1 MKFLKRLLFIDIEP
15 LVKIARTRII
25 EESDLMALPKHL
37 DPQHIPVNESLIKWD
52 SSRNL
57 LVSLL
62 KVLRPVVQPGF
73 IWYFASALF
82 SLSSPWLVNHFI
94 TQISAGVTQAN
105 LVTTL
110 IYGLLLG
117 FCGFMAGFCMQH
129 YFFRTL
135 QSFQVATNIVNK
147 KVFAHSLKLSQQAR
161 QKNQIGDIVNY
172 MSSDSDSIA
181 DMPIVVGDLAMC
193 VFLITGVVSMLFYY
207 MGVSTFAALAVLGT
221 LAPLT
226 KYIAK
231 KFTHLDEE
239 MMTHRDRRVT
249 LMTQALNAIRVV
261 KYFAWEKS
269 VIREVTEVR
278 EKELQSR
285 RRLARAEV
293 ISSLG
298 YLGVSTIVLFV
309 ALAVHAWRGQELNA
323 ALIFTCISLF
333 GLIEGPF
340 GDLSRLISRFTTA
353 QVGAARIT
361 SFLKQEEVPV
371 SLQPQIFA
379 GPASVQLENVSARYS
394 LQETDILKNIS
405 LRLQAGESLAVVGP
419 VGSGKSTFLQV
430 LLGEIAP
437 SQGSISY
444 LSQPDENGNCENG
457 QPHRAFVPQEAYI
470 VNSSLLENMKFGSPA
485 SVEDIQRALYV
496 SCLEKDLQEL
506 KGGLHTEIGEKGV
519 NLSGG
524 QKQRVSLARAF
535 LARPELILLDDP
547 LSAVD
552 VETETFLVE
561 RLIFGAWKDKTRI
574 MVTHRL
580 EYLSRFDQ
588 ILYMENGECKGLGS
602 FEKLV
607 KTCPE
612 FDSFY
617 AQHGATQGK
626 HTVAL
631 EIEAV
636 VANQSAVATKIQPDV
651 RVTEDE
657 DREVG
662 AVKGSVYWDY
672 ISSLGGE
679 NKATRPWILL
689 GLLVAALIVTSLPLM
704 QKAWLSYYSD
714 HTGTLPALGA
724 IGIYGAL
731 GITVLVGSL
740 LNHLFWLSRGI
751 RAGKNMHDKMLH
763 SVLKSPVRFFD
774 STPVGRILQRF
785 SRDVESVDVYLQWSF
800 DSAIHCALQVMVSLF
815 LIIGVLPWMLVVIG
829 PVMLLYYFLQRD
841 YRRPAREVKRFDSVA
856 RSPRYAHFKETLQG
870 LTVIRGF
877 QKSDWFTQNF
887 FAKLAYSQKTFY
899 SHYFLNRWFSTRI
912 PMLGGLISGST
923 ALGVTWAS
931 YSGIIN
937 PGTAG
942 LVIMYSLSFWGFL
955 NWGVRVFAD
964 IESRMTSIERLK
976 FFANLPSET
985 NVKTPAT
992 EPLRESWP
1000 ERGEIHV
1007 QDFKVRYAAHLPLV
1021 LKGLNFKLAAGSR
1034 VGLIGR
1040 TGSGKS
1046 TFFQSLFRFIEAED
1060 GKIEID
1066 GVNIASVPL
1075 ERLRRSLAIIPQD
1088 PTLFMGTIRNNL
1100 DRYQEYR
1107 EEDVIAALKQVF
1119 LWDYVSSLPLGLDAP
1134 VSESGQNLS
1143 QGQRQLLCLA
1153 RALLTNA
1160 RVIVMDEATASVD
1173 VKTDALLQKVIR
1185 ESLVNVTLL
1194 IIAHRLGT
1202 VSDCDQIV
1210 ELSFGEVKSIRKPE
1224 ELTTQEIE
1232 ESLV

>member
-1 MKFLKRLLFIDIEP
+1 MKFLKRLLFADIEP
-15 LVKIARTRII
+15 VIKIARTRII

-37 DPQHIPVNESLIKWD
+37 DPQHIPVQESLIKWD

-73 IWYFASALF
+73 VWYFASAIF
-82 SLSSPWLVNHFI
+82 SLSSPLLVNHFI
-94 TQISAGVTQAN
+94 TQISAGVTQEN
-105 LVTTL
+105 LASTL

-147 KVFAHSLKLSQQAR
+147 KIFAHSLKLSQQAR

-193 VFLITGVVSMLFYY
+193 IFLITGVVSMLFYY

-361 SFLKQEEVPV
+361 SFLQQEEVPV

-379 GPASVQLENVSARYS
+379 GPASVQLENVSARYNQ
-394 LQETDILKNIS
+394 QETDILKNIS

-419 VGSGKSTFLQV
+419 VGSGKSSLLQV

-437 SQGSISY
+437 SQGSVSY
-444 LSQPDENGNCENG
+444 LSQDGQSG

-470 VNSSLLENMKFGSPA
+470 VNSSLLENLKFGSPA

-535 LARPELILLDDP
+535 LARPELVLLDDP

-552 VETETFLVE
+552 VETETYLVE
-561 RLIFGAWKDKTRI
+561 RLIFGVWKDKTRI

-588 ILYMENGECKGLGS
+588 ILYLEQGECKGIGS

-612 FDSFY
+612 FASFY
-617 AQHGATQGK
+617 AQHGATQGE
-626 HTVAL
+626 HTVAQ
-631 EIEAV
+631 EIETV
-636 VANQSAVATKIQPDV
+636 VAHTAAKIQPDV

-672 ISSLGGE
+672 ILSSS
-679 NKATRPWILL
+679 R
-689 GLLVAALIVTSLPLM
+689 
-704 QKAWLSYYSD
+704 YS
-714 HTGTLPALGA
+714 
-724 IGIYGAL
+724 
-731 GITVLVGSL
+731 
-740 LNHLFWLSRGI
+740 W
-751 RAGKNMHDKMLH
+751 
-763 SVLKSPVRFFD
+763 
-774 STPVGRILQRF
+774 
-785 SRDVESVDVYLQWSF
+785 
-800 DSAIHCALQVMVSLF
+800 
-815 LIIGVLPWMLVVIG
+815 
-829 PVMLLYYFLQRD
+829 
-841 YRRPAREVKRFDSVA
+841 
-856 RSPRYAHFKETLQG
+856 
-870 LTVIRGF
+870 
-877 QKSDWFTQNF
+877 
-887 FAKLAYSQKTFY
+887 
-899 SHYFLNRWFSTRI
+899 
-912 PMLGGLISGST
+912 
-923 ALGVTWAS
+923 
-931 YSGIIN
+931 
-937 PGTAG
+937 
-942 LVIMYSLSFWGFL
+942 
-955 NWGVRVFAD
+955 
-964 IESRMTSIERLK
+964 
-976 FFANLPSET
+976 
-985 NVKTPAT
+985 
-992 EPLRESWP
+992 
-1000 ERGEIHV
+1000 
-1007 QDFKVRYAAHLPLV
+1007 
-1021 LKGLNFKLAAGSR
+1021 
-1034 VGLIGR
+1034 
-1040 TGSGKS
+1040 
-1046 TFFQSLFRFIEAED
+1046 
-1060 GKIEID
+1060 
-1066 GVNIASVPL
+1066 
-1075 ERLRRSLAIIPQD
+1075 
-1088 PTLFMGTIRNNL
+1088 
-1100 DRYQEYR
+1100 
-1107 EEDVIAALKQVF
+1107 
-1119 LWDYVSSLPLGLDAP
+1119 
-1134 VSESGQNLS
+1134 
-1143 QGQRQLLCLA
+1143 
-1153 RALLTNA
+1153 
-1160 RVIVMDEATASVD
+1160 
-1173 VKTDALLQKVIR
+1173 
-1185 ESLVNVTLL
+1185 
-1194 IIAHRLGT
+1194 
-1202 VSDCDQIV
+1202 
-1210 ELSFGEVKSIRKPE
+1210 
-1224 ELTTQEIE
+1224 
-1232 ESLV
+1232 

>member
-1 MKFLKRLLFIDIEP
+1 MKFLRRMLFADIGP
-15 LVKIARTRII
+15 LIKIARSRII
-25 EESDLMALPKHL
+25 EESDLMNLPKFL
-37 DPQHIPVNESLIKWD
+37 DPQHVPVNESLIKWD

-57 LVSLL
+57 LTTIF
-62 KVLRPVVQPGF
+62 KTLRPIVQPAF
-73 IWYFASALF
+73 VWYFASAVF
-82 SLSSPWLVNHFI
+82 SLSSPWLVNRFI
-94 TQISAGVTQAN
+94 TQISAGVTQEN
-105 LVTTL
+105 IVSTLV
-110 IYGLLLG
+110 YGLLLG
-117 FCGFMAGFCMQH
+117 FSGFMAGFCLQH
-129 YFFRTL
+129 YFFGTL
-135 QSFQVATNIVNK
+135 KAQQIATNIVNK
-147 KVFAHSLKLSQQAR
+147 KIFSHSLKLSQQAR

-172 MSSDSDSIA
+172 MSSDSDSIS
-181 DMPIVVGDLAMC
+181 DMPIVIGDLAMC
-193 VFLITGVVSMLFYY
+193 IFMITGVVSMLFYY
-207 MGVSTFAALAVLGT
+207 MGVSTFAALAVLCT

-239 MMTHRDRRVT
+239 MMAHRDRRVT

-269 VIREVTEVR
+269 VIREVSEVR

-298 YLGVSTIVLFV
+298 YLGVSTVVLFV

-353 QVGAARIT
+353 QVGASRIT
-361 SFLKQEEVPV
+361 SFLQQQEVPT
-371 SLQPQIFA
+371 SSQPEIFA
-379 GPASVQLENVSARYS
+379 GPASVQLKGLTAGYNPQDGDV
-394 LQETDILKNIS
+394 LKNIS
-405 LRLQAGESLAVVGP
+405 LHLPAGQSLAVVGP
-419 VGSGKSTFLQV
+419 VGSGKSSLLQV

-437 SQGSISY
+437 SQGSVRY
-444 LSQPDENGNCENG
+444 LSQHGNLG

-470 VNSSLLENMKFGSPA
+470 VNSSLLENMKFGSEA
-485 SVEDIQRALYV
+485 SVDEIHRAIYA

-524 QKQRVSLARAF
+524 QKQRVSLARAY
-535 LARPELILLDDP
+535 LAKPELILLDDP

-552 VETETFLVE
+552 VETETHLVD
-561 RLIFGAWKDKTRI
+561 RLIFGAWKDKTRVV
-574 MVTHRL
+574 VTHRL

-588 ILYMENGECKGLGS
+588 ILYLENGQSKGYGRYEDL
-602 FEKLV
+602 L

-612 FDSFY
+612 FTAFY
-617 AQHGATQGK
+617 AQHAATQGE
-626 HTVAL
+626 HTVVQETETIAAHTAKPQA
-631 EIEAV
+631 E
-636 VANQSAVATKIQPDV
+636 V

-672 ISSLGGE
+672 ILSLGGD
-679 NKATRPWILL
+679 NKSTRPWILV
-689 GLLVAALIVTSLPLM
+689 GLLVAALIVTSLPLL

-714 HTGTLPALGA
+714 HTATLPALGA
-724 IGIYGAL
+724 IGIYGVL
-731 GITVLVGSL
+731 GLTVLVGSL

-751 RAGKNMHDKMLH
+751 LAGKNMHDKMLH

-774 STPVGRILQRF
+774 STPVGRVLQRF

-800 DSAIHCALQVMVSLF
+800 DSAIHCALQVLVSLF
-815 LIIGVLPWMLVVIG
+815 LIVGVLPWMLVIVA

-841 YRRPAREVKRFDSVA
+841 YRRPAREVKRIDSVA

-877 QKSDWFTQNF
+877 QKSDWFMQNF
-887 FAKLAYSQKTFY
+887 YNKLSHSQKTFY

-912 PMLGGLISGST
+912 PILGGLISGGT
-923 ALGVTWAS
+923 AVGVTWAS
-931 YSGIIN
+931 YAGLIN

-976 FFANLPSET
+976 FFANLTPEV
-985 NVKTPAT
+985 NIKTPSA
-992 EPLRESWP
+992 EPLRDSWP

-1046 TFFQSLFRFIEAED
+1046 TFFQSLFRFIEAE
-1060 GKIEID
+1060 GGQIEID

-1107 EEDVIAALKQVF
+1107 EEDIIAALKKVF
-1119 LWDYVSSLPLGLDAP
+1119 LWDYVKSLPLGLDAP
-1134 VSESGQNLS
+1134 VAESGQNLS

-1210 ELSFGEVKSIRKPE
+1210 ELSFGEVKSIRRPE
-1224 ELTTQEIE
+1224 ELTVEEIE
-1232 ESLV
+1232 DSLV